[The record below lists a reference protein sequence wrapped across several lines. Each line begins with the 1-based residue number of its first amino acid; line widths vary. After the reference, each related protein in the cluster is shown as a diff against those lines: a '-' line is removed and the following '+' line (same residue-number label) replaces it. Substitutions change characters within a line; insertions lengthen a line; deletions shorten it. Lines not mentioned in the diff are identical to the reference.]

1 MINFSQELTEKPAIV
16 VSRHHGKLKM
26 KDLRLFIDEGAVS
39 GRLFLPTSDKQH
51 LFFTS

>member
-1 MINFSQELTEKPAIV
+1 MVNFSQELTEKPAIV
-16 VSRHHGKLKM
+16 VSRRHGKLKI

-39 GRLFLPTSDKQH
+39 GRLFLPTGDKQH